1 MDKGKKNKFDKIDSN
16 KDGVIS
22 EEEFEQAADEIS
34 DSEEEGIRKAAEKI
48 NQSISDFERLYDVK
62 DKQDLLAMAALKVAT
77 RNFELE
83 KKGIVNSARS
93 EEDLIAVEQMF
104 DQNL

>member
-1 MDKGKKNKFDKIDSN
+1 MGELSIKIKIANRVYPLTVDS
-16 KDGVIS
+16 
-22 EEEFEQAADEIS
+22 
-34 DSEEEGIRKAAEKI
+34 SEEEGIRSAAEKI
-48 NQSISDFERLYDVK
+48 NQSIGDFERLYAVK

-83 KKGIVNSARS
+83 KKGIVDNAGI
-93 EEDLIAVEQMF
+93 EEDLIAVEQLF

>member
-1 MDKGKKNKFDKIDSN
+1 MGELSIKIKIANRVYPLTVDS
-16 KDGVIS
+16 
-22 EEEFEQAADEIS
+22 
-34 DSEEEGIRKAAEKI
+34 SEEEGIRSAAEKI
-48 NQSISDFERLYDVK
+48 NQSIGDFERLYDVK

-83 KKGIVNSARS
+83 KKGIIDSAGI
-93 EEDLIAVEQMF
+93 EEDLLAVEQLF